1 MYLIGDKI
9 ILRAIEER
17 DLELLRKLINDS
29 EIQRETLGWSLP
41 VSEYHQKQW
50 FYNSRNDN
58 SSIRWVI
65 STQNGKALGIA
76 MLSNIDWK
84 NRSSNIG
91 IKLVQSEQGK
101 GIGSESYKLIIDYAF
116 GELQMNRIEA
126 EVIEYNISS
135 IKLHEKLGFLKEGV
149 KRKRIFQK
157 GKYHNT
163 VILSL
168 LASN

>member
-17 DLELLRKLINDS
+17 DLDLLRKLINDS
-29 EIQRETLGWSLP
+29 EIQRETLGWNLP

-50 FYNSRNDN
+50 FYNSISDN
-58 SSIRWVI
+58 SSIRWAI
-65 STQNGKALGIA
+65 STQNGEALGIA

-91 IKLVQSEQGK
+91 IKLIQSEQGK

-135 IKLHEKLGFLKEGV
+135 IKLHEKLGFFKEGV
-149 KRKRIFQK
+149 KRKSIFQK

-168 LASN
+168 LANN